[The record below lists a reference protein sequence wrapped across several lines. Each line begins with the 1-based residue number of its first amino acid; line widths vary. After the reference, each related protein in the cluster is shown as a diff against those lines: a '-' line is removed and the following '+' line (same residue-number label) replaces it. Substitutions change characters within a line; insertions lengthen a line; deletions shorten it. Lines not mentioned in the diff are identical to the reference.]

1 MKKILKNIVAI
12 LLMFFCLTGTGCG
25 GSEDIQLLNPMNVA
39 FVVGIADDETK
50 FNEGID
56 EFNTLSAN
64 SGTDYAFISIEG
76 EPTIIGEPGT
86 IPDLS
91 DRGYTDVMMERVRAG
106 IKTDLTDRLESY
118 EPVSPE
124 INMAE
129 AIELAVRTL
138 NAHKVEGRENVLV
151 FYCSG
156 KSTIRL
162 INMLETPMYELD
174 IERSVASVTQKM
186 NADMSDI
193 DIVWYCCADFGSA
206 QPKLSANEK
215 AQMRS
220 FYEQLFVVL
229 GAKSVTFKD
238 DLPSNESYR
247 FDENPVSNIV
257 VEGTESGLKD
267 LTILESEIFEDA
279 DETVL
284 ETPIVIL
291 EEQVRYK
298 PDSAEF
304 LNPDSASAA
313 IQPVAGFLLNHPEVN
328 ILLYGTC
335 AGESDSNYALLLGKA
350 RAESVKMVLLE
361 AGIDEKRINVVT
373 VRAEDDPYY
382 QFGLGTGS
390 EASVNRKTVMVDMS
404 SELAQ
409 QIMSKAI

>member
-1 MKKILKNIVAI
+1 MKKILKKIVVA
-12 LLMFFCLTGTGCG
+12 LGMFLCLTGTGCG
-25 GSEDIQLLNPMNVA
+25 GSEDIQLSNPMNVA
-39 FVVGIADDETK
+39 FVVGIVDDETK
-50 FNEGID
+50 FNEDID

-64 SGTDYAFISIEG
+64 PGSDYAFISIEG
-76 EPTIIGEPGT
+76 EPTTIGEPGT

-106 IKTDLTDRLESY
+106 IEADLSNRLEYY

-138 NAHKVEGRENVLV
+138 NAHKVEGRENLLVL
-151 FYCSG
+151 YCSG
-156 KSTIRL
+156 KSTSGL

-186 NADMSDI
+186 NADMSNV
-193 DIVWYCCADFGSA
+193 DIVWYCCADFGSD
-206 QPKLSANEK
+206 QPKFSANEK

-220 FYEQLFVVL
+220 FYEQLFMAL
-229 GAKSVTFKD
+229 GAKSVSFKD
-238 DLPSNESYR
+238 DLPSNENYH
-247 FDENPVSNIV
+247 FDATPVSNIV

-267 LTILESEIFEDA
+267 LTILKPGIFEDA

-284 ETPIVIL
+284 EEPIVIL

-304 LNPDSASAA
+304 LDSDSASAA
-313 IQPVAGFLLNHPEVN
+313 IQPVADFLLEHPDVT

-335 AGESDSNYALLLGKA
+335 AGESDSEYTLLLGKA
-350 RAESVKMVLLE
+350 RAESVKTVLVE
-361 AGIDEKRINVVT
+361 AGVDEKRINAVT
-373 VRAEDDPYY
+373 VKAENDPYY

-409 QIMSKAI
+409 EILSKAI